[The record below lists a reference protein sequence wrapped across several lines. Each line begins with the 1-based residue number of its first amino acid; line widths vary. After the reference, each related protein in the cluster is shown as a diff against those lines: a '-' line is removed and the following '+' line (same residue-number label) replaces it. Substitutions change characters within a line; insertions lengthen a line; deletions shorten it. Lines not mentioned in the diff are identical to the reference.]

1 MLVESVDNPE
11 VTFVAPCLNEAA
23 TIEACIREMQSCIA
37 EHDFAAEVVVADNG
51 STDGSQELARKL
63 GARVV
68 DVIERGYGSA
78 LMGGIEAARGRFI
91 VMGDSDLSYD
101 FREAFRM
108 IERLRAGADL
118 VMGSRFRGRIEP
130 GAMPWL
136 HRYLGNP
143 VLSWLGRTLF
153 RIPISD
159 FHCGLRAFKKA
170 AYQRLG
176 MRTTGMEFA
185 SELVVKSA
193 VHGLRID
200 EVPVTLRKDGRG
212 RPPHLRTWRDGWR
225 HLRFLLTLSP
235 RWSLFVPGAVLAS
248 MGAFLMLLGFAR
260 ARIFTAHFEVHTMI
274 VGSLLVTVGFGAMTT
289 AFAMRIYA
297 LVEEL
302 GRPDRRLEKLFEFF
316 TLERGVTIGLALAI
330 TGSAGIGLQVWRWL
344 ASGFGPMN
352 IAVTLG
358 PTILAATLVAI
369 GGQIVMASLVY
380 SMLGIRRSDS
390 RPRSGA

>member
-1 MLVESVDNPE
+1 MVNSVNNPE

-23 TIEACIREMQSCIA
+23 TIEACIREMQSCST
-37 EHDFAAEVVVADNG
+37 EHGFAAEIVVADNG

-68 DVIERGYGSA
+68 NVVQRGYGSA
-78 LMGGIEAARGRFI
+78 LMGGIHAARGRFI

-159 FHCGLRAFKKA
+159 FHCGLRAFKKD

-193 VHGLRID
+193 VQGLRME
-200 EVPVTLRKDGRG
+200 EVPVTLRKDKRG

-225 HLRFLLTLSP
+225 HLRFLLMLSP
-235 RWSLFVPGAVLAS
+235 RWSLFFPGAVLAV
-248 MGAFLMLLGFAR
+248 MGTCFLLMGFSHT
-260 ARIFTAHFEVHTMI
+260 RIFAAQLEVHTMI
-274 VGSLLVTVGFGAMTT
+274 VGSLMVTVGFGAMTT

-302 GRPDRRLEKLFEFF
+302 GRPDRRLEKLFEFL
-316 TLERGVTIGLALAI
+316 TLERGMTIGLTLGVM
-330 TGSAGIGLQVWRWL
+330 GSAGIGLQLWRWL
-344 ASGFGPMN
+344 ASGFGPMD
-352 IAVTLG
+352 ISVTIG
-358 PTILAATLVAI
+358 QTIVAATFVAI
-369 GGQIVMASLVY
+369 GAQIVLASLVY
-380 SMLGIRRSDS
+380 SMLGIRRDTS
-390 RPRSGA
+390 PSGKDR

>member
-1 MLVESVDNPE
+1 MAMADSSSPE

-23 TIEACIREMQSCIA
+23 TIEGCIREMQACIA
-37 EHDFAAEVVVADNG
+37 EHGFAGEIVIADNG
-51 STDGSQELARKL
+51 STDGSRELARQL

-68 DVIERGYGSA
+68 DVTERGYGSA
-78 LMGGIEAARGRFI
+78 LRGGIDAAKGRYV

-101 FREAFRM
+101 FRESFRM
-108 IERLRAGADL
+108 IEKLRGGADL
-118 VMGSRFRGRIEP
+118 VMGSRFRGCIDP

-159 FHCGLRAFKKA
+159 FHCGLRAFRKDSYGK
-170 AYQRLG
+170 LG

-193 VHGLRID
+193 VHGLRIA
-200 EVPVTLRKDGRG
+200 EVPITLRKDGRG

-235 RWSLFVPGAVLAS
+235 RWSLFVPGAVLAL
-248 MGAFLMLLGFAR
+248 MGAFFMLLGFAHTK
-260 ARIFTAHFEVHTMI
+260 IFAVHLQAHTMI
-274 VGSLLVTVGFGAMTT
+274 VGSLMVTVGFGAMTT

-302 GRPDRRLEKLFEFF
+302 GRPDRRLEKLFGFL
-316 TLERGVTIGLALAI
+316 TLERGVTIGMIMALA
-330 TGSAGIGLQVWRWL
+330 GSAGLGLQLWRWM
-344 ASGFGPMN
+344 ASGFGPLDSS
-352 IAVTLG
+352 ATLG
-358 PTILAATLVAI
+358 PTILAATFVAI
-369 GGQIVMASLVY
+369 GAQVVLASLVY
-380 SMLGIRRSDS
+380 SMLGIRR
-390 RPRSGA
+390 RG

>member
-1 MLVESVDNPE
+1 MAENVDNPE

-23 TIEACIREMQSCIA
+23 TIQACIREMQSCIA
-37 EHDFAAEVVVADNG
+37 EHGFAAEVVVADNG

-68 DVIERGYGSA
+68 DVVERGYGSA
-78 LMGGIEAARGRFI
+78 LMGGIEAARGRLI

-101 FREAFRM
+101 FREAIRM
-108 IERLRAGADL
+108 IEKLRAGADL
-118 VMGSRFRGRIEP
+118 VMGSRFRGRIDP

-159 FHCGLRAFKKA
+159 FHCGLRAFKKDG
-170 AYQRLG
+170 YLKLG

-235 RWSLFVPGAVLAS
+235 RWSLFVPGAVLALV
-248 MGAFLMLLGFAR
+248 GVLFMLLGFVHT
-260 ARIFTAHFEVHTMI
+260 RIFAIRLEVHTMI
-274 VGSLLVTVGFGAMTT
+274 VGSLMVTVGFGAMTT

-302 GRPDRRLEKLFEFF
+302 GRPDRRLERLLEFL
-316 TLERGVTIGLALAI
+316 TLERGVIIGLTMALA
-330 TGSAGIGLQVWRWL
+330 GSAGIGLQVWRWL
-344 ASGFGPMN
+344 ASGFGPMD
-352 IAVTLG
+352 ITVTLG
-358 PTILAATLVAI
+358 PIIIAATFVAI
-369 GGQIVMASLVY
+369 GAQLVLASLVY
-380 SMLGIRRSDS
+380 SMLGIRKRGSTS
-390 RPRSGA
+390 P